1 MMANGVLPLY
11 PVYMVDDDA
20 SQTPK
25 LADVARLAG
34 VGNATVSRA
43 LNGGKN
49 VSGPA
54 MERVLA
60 AIQKLD
66 YRPNR
71 VAQSLK
77 GAFSGVFGMIV
88 PSIADD
94 FFSHCAEAVE
104 AVVREHGALLVVAS
118 SRDNDSIALES
129 VRQLLLHNID
139 GLILAGS
146 KPPSQAMI
154 QLLQGVRLPVVGIDG
169 PLTGVQCPSVLC
181 QNYEG
186 ARLAMKHL
194 LGHGYRT
201 IVSVQVKPD
210 LYTMRE
216 RLRGYRQAMM
226 EASLLPVEETIANCE
241 DARAVLSR
249 HVQHAGPIVGVFA
262 GNNLSARYLCEAVHQ
277 LGLSIPDEV
286 AVLSF
291 DDFDLADTLTP
302 PMSVVKQ
309 PLEEM
314 GRTAARLLFE
324 QARNSDANATSVR
337 SVPVMLAPHLV
348 IRESCGCGSRYSS
361 AKLRS
366 VKVRSQVMMR

>member
-1 MMANGVLPLY
+1 MDHP
-11 PVYMVDDDA
+11 PR
-20 SQTPK
+20 TPK
-25 LADVARLAG
+25 LTDVARLAG

-49 VSGPA
+49 VSAPA
-54 MERVLA
+54 MERIQE

-77 GAFSGVFGMIV
+77 GASSGVFGMIV
-88 PSIADD
+88 PSIADN

-104 AVVREHGALLVVAS
+104 AVVRERGALLVVAS
-118 SRDNDSIALES
+118 SRDDDGIALDS

-139 GLILAGS
+139 GLIVAGS
-146 KPPSQAMI
+146 KPPSRKLV
-154 QLLQGVRLPVVGIDG
+154 QLLRGVRLPVIGIDG
-169 PLTGVQCPSVLC
+169 PLLGVGCPSVLC

-186 ARLAMKHL
+186 ALLATEHL
-194 LGHGYRT
+194 LGHGYPT
-201 IVSVQVKPD
+201 VLSLQVKPN

-226 EASLLPVEETIANCE
+226 KAGLAPVEEIIGSCE
-241 DARAVLSR
+241 DACAVLIR
-249 HVQHAGPIVGVFA
+249 HVRRGGPAIGVFA
-262 GNNLSARYLCEAVHQ
+262 GNNLTARFLCEAMHR
-277 LGLSIPDEV
+277 LGLSIPGEV

-302 PMSVVKQ
+302 PMSVVRQ
-309 PLEEM
+309 PLEEI

-324 QARNSDANATSVR
+324 QARGRDTALANGRGTSILI
-337 SVPVMLAPHLV
+337 SPSLV
-348 IRESCGCGSRYSS
+348 IRQSCGCEGEPFTR
-361 AKLRS
+361 
-366 VKVRSQVMMR
+366 